1 MNKLLIAVSFLGLFG
16 CNRAE
21 REKNSAAPNS
31 AMIAAA
37 DTSNSDTSNWLYSFD
52 IDGDKINDH
61 IDFDFSG
68 GAHCCY
74 KISIT
79 LSSDSVEKKFPF
91 EMDGGYIGGVDNSKP
106 EQFDIRDI
114 DNDGL
119 PEILMQI
126 QTYNGTKGVT
136 DSHWRRDFGITSNEI
151 VIEFESGQLIARDKT
166 KNR

>member
-1 MNKLLIAVSFLGLFG
+1 MNKLLIAVLFLGLFG

-21 REKNSAAPNS
+21 HEKSSAAPNS

-37 DTSNSDTSNWLYSFD
+37 DTSNSATSNWLDSFD

-74 KISIT
+74 KISIK

-91 EMDGGYIGGVDNSKP
+91 EMVVA
-106 EQFDIRDI
+106 
-114 DNDGL
+114 
-119 PEILMQI
+119 
-126 QTYNGTKGVT
+126 T
-136 DSHWRRDFGITSNEI
+136 
-151 VIEFESGQLIARDKT
+151 
-166 KNR
+166 